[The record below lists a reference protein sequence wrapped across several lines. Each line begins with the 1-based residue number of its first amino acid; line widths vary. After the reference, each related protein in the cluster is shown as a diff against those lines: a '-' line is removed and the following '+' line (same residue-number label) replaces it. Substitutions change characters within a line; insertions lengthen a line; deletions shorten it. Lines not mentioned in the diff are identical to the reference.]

1 MPSRSTVD
9 PSLQSKHLFISHLA
23 ARLDAMER
31 GALPLTAAAY
41 RLYARRL
48 REATAGYPEAQL
60 VARLGKRHPV
70 IVETS
75 DNRHFD
81 TYGHLPGPAGLQ
93 ARAAAEALF
102 ERLAVG

>member
-1 MPSRSTVD
+1 MPRSTVD

-60 VARLGKRHPV
+60 GERLGRRHPV
-70 IVETS
+70 VAETS
-75 DNRHFD
+75 DNRYFD
-81 TYGHLPGPAGLQ
+81 THGHLPGAAGLA
-93 ARAAAEALF
+93 AREAAERLF
-102 ERLAVG
+102 ERLSVA

>member
-60 VARLGKRHPV
+60 VARFGQRLPV
-70 IVETS
+70 VIETS

-81 TYGHLPGPAGLQ
+81 TFGHLPGPAGRT
-93 ARAAAEALF
+93 ARAEAEALF